1 MTNQLFNPTND
12 DIKFERLMTKIEE
25 MCDLERPLFIEMRS
39 KELIKLEK
47 SFCLKNPYRYIHSKN
62 GEKRLVSKY
71 YHTYLMTDDEYDTEE
86 EYIPEDWKNERNS
99 ILQRLSQ
106 TPQEY

>member
-1 MTNQLFNPTND
+1 MNNKLFNPEND
-12 DIKFERLMTKIEE
+12 DTKFERLIAKIEE
-25 MCDLERPLFIEMRS
+25 MCDLERPFFIEKYS
-39 KELIKLEK
+39 KELKKLEP

-86 EYIPEDWKNERNS
+86 EYIPEEWKKERDA

-106 TPQEY
+106 TPQES